1 MRITKIELENVK
13 TVNHGV
19 VSFRNL
25 PSGGSVTGIYGQ
37 NGSGKTALIDAV
49 SYIDFL
55 ISGSELPDGSS
66 NIIRIGS
73 NNASIAITLGEN
85 GLDRWEYRVVLSR
98 PEEGSRA
105 VLTSESLKDLS
116 HEKGK
121 RQVLSWKK
129 VSSEDSGPF
138 ERENALVKISWTP
151 FKYWKSVE
159 SFSTEARKIAGG
171 IEALAM
177 EGERSAFFSG
187 PISHL
192 FSLFASFFEE
202 KKKLGDAIPDS
213 KEAAGAMLVLPFCRA
228 GIDFAVLRKGLRVL
242 PSLVSNMPTMDF
254 IYIPSDLEPGKE
266 NTPIFSL
273 GSPSVHTEERVEELE
288 EKIRVLNP
296 VLESLVPG
304 LTMELRNMG
313 AELLEDGSKGARV
326 DLLSSRDGVK
336 VPLRYESDG
345 IKKLVSILSLLV
357 LAYGDEGGCVFI
369 DELDSGIFEFLL
381 GEILQSIAGGGRGQL
396 VFTAHNLRPLE
407 ILPTQCIVMTSTD
420 ANDRYQRFKGSKAT
434 NNLRDQ
440 YLRAVLLGGQ
450 KHPVYRPTDRARID
464 SAFWKASK
472 AKEIDSDFDSF
483 LNALKGGADA

>member
-1 MRITKIELENVK
+1 MRITKIELENIK

-49 SYIDFL
+49 NYIDFL
-55 ISGSELPDGSS
+55 ISGNELPDGSS

-73 NNASIAITLGEN
+73 NSASIAITVGES
-85 GLDRWEYRVVLSR
+85 GLDKWEYRIVLSR

-105 VLTSESLKDLS
+105 VLTSESLKDLT

-121 RQVLSWKK
+121 RRVLSWTKASFK
-129 VSSEDSGPF
+129 DSEPSDQESTS
-138 ERENALVKISWTP
+138 VKISWTP

-159 SFSTEARKIAGG
+159 RFSMEARKVAGG
-171 IEALAM
+171 IEAMAI
-177 EGERSAFFSG
+177 EGTRSVFFSG
-187 PISHL
+187 SIGHL
-192 FSLFASFFEE
+192 FSLFASYVSE
-202 KKKLGDAIPDS
+202 KKEQGKTVHDA
-213 KEAAGAMLVLPFCRA
+213 KEAAGKMLVFPFCKA
-228 GIDFAVLRKGLRVL
+228 GIDFVELRKGLRVL
-242 PSLVSNMPTMDF
+242 PSLASNMPTMDF
-254 IYIPSDLEPGKE
+254 IYIPSELDLDRE
-266 NTPIFSL
+266 NGPIFSL
-273 GSPSVHTEERVEELE
+273 DSPSVHSEERVKELE
-288 EKIRVLNP
+288 ENIRVLNP

-304 LTMELRNMG
+304 LTMELRHMG

-357 LAYGDEGGCVFI
+357 LAYGDENGCVFI

-407 ILPTQCIVMTSTD
+407 ILPTQCIVMTTTD
-420 ANDRYQRFKGSKAT
+420 ADDRYQRFKGSKAT

-464 SAFWKASK
+464 SAFWKASN
-472 AKEIDSDFDSF
+472 AKEIDSDFDSY
-483 LNALKGGADA
+483 LNALKGGVDA